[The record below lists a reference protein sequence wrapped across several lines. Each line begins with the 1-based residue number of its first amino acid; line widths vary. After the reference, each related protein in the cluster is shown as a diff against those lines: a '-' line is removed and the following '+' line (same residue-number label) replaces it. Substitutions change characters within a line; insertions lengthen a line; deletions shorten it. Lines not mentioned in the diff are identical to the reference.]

1 MQKLPVAKSLKDYE
15 HCESNYETIYLIH
28 NYMEFER
35 LLVKIK
41 WDNIF
46 KGDSQYL
53 ERGETTKKKKA

>member
-1 MQKLPVAKSLKDYE
+1 MQKLPVAKWLKDYE

-28 NYMEFER
+28 NYIEFEG

-46 KGDSQYL
+46 KGGSQCL
-53 ERGETTKKKKA
+53 EHGKTTKKA